1 MKELDTVEEELG
13 GAIRDKK
20 GKIKAL
26 EEELEQGRTEA
37 GAMETMIVEMK
48 KDMFAMQ
55 VGSYFQL
62 S

>member
-55 VGSYFQL
+55 VGNLDYL
-62 S
+62 